1 MKNQSK
7 ALIMAGFV
15 VFFWATVATAF
26 KIALNEISNLQLL
39 LIASS
44 TALIVCFIELV
55 RTKKLILLRESLM
68 SRSTIYRGA
77 WQGFMN
83 PFIYYLILFKGYSLL
98 PAQIAQPLNF
108 SWQIVL
114 MILMAIFLKQKL
126 HFNQVVGVLVSFS
139 GIIMLS
145 LNNSADVSGQLSV
158 FGLGLIIASTII
170 WATYWLLKIN
180 EKQDSVIE
188 LFVSFLFGTIYLIV
202 VSLFTPME
210 FPPLKPLLAGIYA
223 GMFEMGIT
231 FILWSKA
238 LKLATNRVTLTQLI
252 YLSPLLSLLLI
263 HFILGEKIG
272 VLTIVGLF
280 LIIGGILISNLKQ
293 KSAVANTRILPD

>member
-7 ALIMAGFV
+7 ALIMGGFV

-39 LIASS
+39 LIASL

-55 RTKKLILLRESLM
+55 RTKKLNLLGESLF
-68 SRSTIYRGA
+68 SKSTIFRGA
-77 WQGFMN
+77 WQGLMN

-126 HFNQVVGVLVSFS
+126 HFNQVIGVLVSFS

-145 LNNSADVSGQLSV
+145 LNNSADISGKLSV

-180 EKQDSVIE
+180 EKQDSVIG
-188 LFVSFLFGTIYLIV
+188 LFVSFLFGTIYLVV

-272 VLTIVGLF
+272 VLTVVGLF

-293 KSAVANTRILPD
+293 KSPIANT

>member
-1 MKNQSK
+1 
-7 ALIMAGFV
+7 
-15 VFFWATVATAF
+15 
-26 KIALNEISNLQLL
+26 SNLQLL

-44 TALIVCFIELV
+44 TALIVCFIELI
-55 RTKKLILLRESLM
+55 RTKKLNLLGESLL
-68 SRSTIYRGA
+68 SKSTIFRGA
-77 WQGFMN
+77 WQGLMN

-126 HFNQVVGVLVSFS
+126 HFNQVIGVLVSFS

-145 LNNSADVSGQLSV
+145 LNNSADILGKLSV

-188 LFVSFLFGTIYLIV
+188 LFVSFLFGTIYLVV

-210 FPPLKPLLAGIYA
+210 VPPLKPLLAGIYA

-272 VLTIVGLF
+272 VLTVVGLF

-293 KSAVANTRILPD
+293 KSTIANT

>member
-7 ALIMAGFV
+7 ALIMGGFV

-44 TALIVCFIELV
+44 TALIVCFIELI
-55 RTKKLILLRESLM
+55 RTKKLNLLRESLL
-68 SRSTIYRGA
+68 SRSTIFRGA
-77 WQGFMN
+77 WQGLMN

-114 MILMAIFLKQKL
+114 MILMAVFLKQKM
-126 HFNQVVGVLVSFS
+126 HFNQVAGVLVSFS
-139 GIIMLS
+139 GIIILS
-145 LNNSADVSGQLSV
+145 LNNSADISGKLSV

-180 EKQDSVIE
+180 EKHDSVIE
-188 LFVSFLFGTIYLIV
+188 LFVSFLFGTIYLVV

-272 VLTIVGLF
+272 VLTIAGLF

-293 KSAVANTRILPD
+293 KSTIANT

>member
-7 ALIMAGFV
+7 ALIMGGFV

-44 TALIVCFIELV
+44 TALIVCFIELI
-55 RTKKLILLRESLM
+55 RTKKLNLLRESLL
-68 SRSTIYRGA
+68 SKSTIFRGA

-114 MILMAIFLKQKL
+114 MILMAIFLKQKM
-126 HFNQVVGVLVSFS
+126 HFNQVAGVLVSFS
-139 GIIMLS
+139 GIIILS
-145 LNNSADVSGQLSV
+145 LNNSADISGKLSV

-188 LFVSFLFGTIYLIV
+188 LFVSFLFGTIYLVV

-272 VLTIVGLF
+272 VLTIAGLF

-293 KSAVANTRILPD
+293 KSTIANT

>member
-7 ALIMAGFV
+7 ALIMGGFV

-44 TALIVCFIELV
+44 TALIVCFIELI
-55 RTKKLILLRESLM
+55 RTKKLNLLRESLL
-68 SRSTIYRGA
+68 SKSTIFRGA

-114 MILMAIFLKQKL
+114 MILMAIFLKQKM
-126 HFNQVVGVLVSFS
+126 HFNQVAGVLVSFS
-139 GIIMLS
+139 GIIILS
-145 LNNSADVSGQLSV
+145 LNNSADISGKLSV

-188 LFVSFLFGTIYLIV
+188 LFGSFLFGTIYLVV

-272 VLTIVGLF
+272 VLTIAGLF

-293 KSAVANTRILPD
+293 KSTIANT

>member
-7 ALIMAGFV
+7 ALIMGGFV

-44 TALIVCFIELV
+44 TALIVCFIELI
-55 RTKKLILLRESLM
+55 RTKKLNLLGESLL
-68 SRSTIYRGA
+68 SKSTIFRGA
-77 WQGFMN
+77 WQGLMN

-114 MILMAIFLKQKL
+114 MIMMAIFLKQKL
-126 HFNQVVGVLVSFS
+126 HFNQVIGVLVSFS

-145 LNNSADVSGQLSV
+145 LNNSADISGKLSV

-188 LFVSFLFGTIYLIV
+188 LFVSFLFGTIYLVV

-272 VLTIVGLF
+272 VLTVVGLF

-293 KSAVANTRILPD
+293 KSTVANT

>member
-7 ALIMAGFV
+7 ALIMGGFV

-44 TALIVCFIELV
+44 TALIVCFIELI
-55 RTKKLILLRESLM
+55 RTKKLNLLRESLL
-68 SRSTIYRGA
+68 SKSTIFRGA

-126 HFNQVVGVLVSFS
+126 HFNQVAGVLVSFS

-145 LNNSADVSGQLSV
+145 LNNSADISGKLSV

-180 EKQDSVIE
+180 EKHDSVIE
-188 LFVSFLFGTIYLIV
+188 LFVSFLFGTIYLVV

-210 FPPLKPLLAGIYA
+210 FPPLRPLLAGIYA

-252 YLSPLLSLLLI
+252 YLSPLLSLILI

-272 VLTIVGLF
+272 VLTIAGLF

-293 KSAVANTRILPD
+293 KSTIANT

>member
-7 ALIMAGFV
+7 ALIMGGFV

-44 TALIVCFIELV
+44 TALIVCFIELI
-55 RTKKLILLRESLM
+55 RTKKLNFLRESLL
-68 SRSTIYRGA
+68 SKSTIFRGA

-114 MILMAIFLKQKL
+114 MILMAIFLKQKM
-126 HFNQVVGVLVSFS
+126 HFNQVAGVLVSFS
-139 GIIMLS
+139 GIIILS
-145 LNNSADVSGQLSV
+145 LNNSADISGKLSV

-188 LFVSFLFGTIYLIV
+188 LFVSFLFGTIYLVV

-210 FPPLKPLLAGIYA
+210 FPPLRPLLAGIYA

-272 VLTIVGLF
+272 VLTIAGLF

-293 KSAVANTRILPD
+293 KSTIANT

>member
-7 ALIMAGFV
+7 ALIMGGFV

-26 KIALNEISNLQLL
+26 KIALEEISSLQLL

-44 TALIVCFIELV
+44 TALVVCFLELI
-55 RTKKLILLRESLM
+55 RSKKLKLLKESLLLKN
-68 SRSTIYRGA
+68 TVLRGV

-114 MILMAIFLKQKL
+114 MILMAVFLKQKL
-126 HFNQVVGVLVSFS
+126 HWKHVIGVLISFT

-145 LNNSADVSGQLSV
+145 LNNSADVSGKLSV
-158 FGLGLIIASTII
+158 TGLGLIIASTVI

-180 EKQDSVIE
+180 EKQDSVIV
-188 LFVSFLFGTIYLIV
+188 LFVSFLFGTFYLIL
-202 VSLFTPME
+202 VSIFTPMD
-210 FPPLKPLLAGIYA
+210 FPPLKPLLAGVYV

-252 YLSPLLSLLLI
+252 YLSPLLSLFLI

-272 VLTIVGLF
+272 ALTIVGLF
-280 LIIGGILISNLKQ
+280 LIIGGIIMSNLKQ
-293 KSAVANTRILPD
+293 NNTIVEV

>member
-1 MKNQSK
+1 MG
-7 ALIMAGFV
+7 GFV

-44 TALIVCFIELV
+44 TALIVCFIELI
-55 RTKKLILLRESLM
+55 RTKKLNLLGESLL
-68 SRSTIYRGA
+68 SKSTIFRGA
-77 WQGFMN
+77 WQGLMN

-126 HFNQVVGVLVSFS
+126 HFNQVIGVLVSFS

-145 LNNSADVSGQLSV
+145 LNNSADISGKLSV

-188 LFVSFLFGTIYLIV
+188 LFVSFLFGTIYLVV

-272 VLTIVGLF
+272 VLTVVGLF

-293 KSAVANTRILPD
+293 KSPIANT

>member
-7 ALIMAGFV
+7 ALIMGGFV

-44 TALIVCFIELV
+44 TALIVCFIELI
-55 RTKKLILLRESLM
+55 RTKKLNLLGESLL
-68 SRSTIYRGA
+68 SKSTIFRGA
-77 WQGFMN
+77 WQGLMN

-145 LNNSADVSGQLSV
+145 LNNSADISGKLSV

-188 LFVSFLFGTIYLIV
+188 LFVSFLFGTIYLVV

-272 VLTIVGLF
+272 VLTVVGLF

-293 KSAVANTRILPD
+293 KSTIANT

>member
-1 MKNQSK
+1 MG
-7 ALIMAGFV
+7 GFV

-44 TALIVCFIELV
+44 TALIVCFFELI
-55 RTKKLILLRESLM
+55 RTKKLNLLGESLL
-68 SRSTIYRGA
+68 SRSTIFRGA
-77 WQGFMN
+77 WQGLMN

-145 LNNSADVSGQLSV
+145 LNNSADISGKLSV

-188 LFVSFLFGTIYLIV
+188 LFVSFLFGTIYLVV

-272 VLTIVGLF
+272 VLTVVGLF

-293 KSAVANTRILPD
+293 KSPIANT

>member
-1 MKNQSK
+1 MKDQSK
-7 ALIMAGFV
+7 ALIMGGFV

-55 RTKKLILLRESLM
+55 RTKKLLLLRESLL
-68 SRSTIYRGA
+68 SKSTIYRGA

-126 HFNQVVGVLVSFS
+126 HFKQVAGVLVSFS

-223 GMFEMGIT
+223 GMFEMGVT

-293 KSAVANTRILPD
+293 KSAVDNT

>member
-7 ALIMAGFV
+7 ALIMGGFV

-44 TALIVCFIELV
+44 TALIVCFIELI
-55 RTKKLILLRESLM
+55 RTKKLNLLGESLL
-68 SRSTIYRGA
+68 SRSTIFRGA
-77 WQGFMN
+77 WQGLMN

-145 LNNSADVSGQLSV
+145 LNNSADISGKLSV

-188 LFVSFLFGTIYLIV
+188 LFVSFLFGTIYLVV

-272 VLTIVGLF
+272 VLTVVGLF

-293 KSAVANTRILPD
+293 KSTIANT